1 MIPIESIRIAKPA
14 VKYFV
19 VNQANA
25 LGSFSAQSVKT
36 TVQTGNRFVSAPDTL
51 MYVSNHVGSASSTAA
66 AAAWATTAARGFSTF
81 AWSLTDLRSFYAT
94 PRPLLTALRTGR
106 AARGAG
112 AGAKAAAAAKSAQRS
127 LFIVAGRAFKLQ
139 TAQE

>member
-1 MIPIESIRIAKPA
+1 
-14 VKYFV
+14 
-19 VNQANA
+19 
-25 LGSFSAQSVKT
+25 
-36 TVQTGNRFVSAPDTL
+36 

-81 AWSLTDLRSFYAT
+81 AWSLTDLRSFCAT

-139 TAQE
+139 TAQGTSFNCLLNKSLARHAALQVA

>member
-1 MIPIESIRIAKPA
+1 
-14 VKYFV
+14 
-19 VNQANA
+19 
-25 LGSFSAQSVKT
+25 
-36 TVQTGNRFVSAPDTL
+36 

-66 AAAWATTAARGFSTF
+66 AAAWATTAARGGS
-81 AWSLTDLRSFYAT
+81 AWSLTDLRSFCAT

-127 LFIVAGRAFKLQ
+127 LFIAAVRALKLQ
-139 TAQE
+139 TARNEL